1 MSSQNSVSP
10 LAFLNN
16 DHNMITNIN
25 NTTTMMMPQP
35 PHTSAA
41 ATQTDR

>member
-25 NTTTMMMPQP
+25 TTTMMMPQP